1 MAEFKAGTREQ
12 VKNGQA
18 QYVAGDIVSKDAI
31 NPVGGAATR
40 TKAVTQVTGR
50 SSSGRITDSQTVLYV
65 EKNGTYQPAAIKK
78 DGKWSYSDP
87 EYPLMAGVADAEL
100 QKDLAN
106 PSSSINKPRSLD
118 KFFAM
123 CLDTQSQCLS

>member
-31 NPVGGAATR
+31 NAVGGAATR

-78 DGKWSYSDP
+78 EKRRSGMPGLVKQKFWWEP
-87 EYPLMAGVADAEL
+87 RCL
-100 QKDLAN
+100 Q
-106 PSSSINKPRSLD
+106 R
-118 KFFAM
+118 AM
-123 CLDTQSQCLS
+123 IFQTYRL